1 MDIEELKSLVYQYVI
16 DLMSYEEYH
25 SFGSSEKFHRWVD
38 EIYEP
43 IKKSELVEG
52 QTYKGIC
59 RNADKAIWNGNQF
72 VYTRRKFGTE
82 YSEKINHYEDDDG
95 YDVFVPIKLK

>member
-16 DLMSYEEYH
+16 DLISYEEYH
-25 SFGSSEKFHRWVD
+25 CFETSEKFHKWVD
-38 EIYEP
+38 ETYEP

-52 QTYKGIC
+52 QTYNGIC
-59 RNADKAIWNGNQF
+59 RNASKAVWDGNQF

-82 YSEKINHYEDDDG
+82 YHEKINHYEDDDG